1 MAEAKAT
8 QEKAATPARPI
19 RTSKKAAEK
28 IPGTLPDMVRA
39 QTKEGKVL
47 QHKVPR
53 SWIARFENLELAPS
67 ETEKDK

>member
-8 QEKAATPARPI
+8 QEKAPRPI
-19 RTSKKAAEK
+19 RTSKKSAEK

-39 QTKEGKVL
+39 QTKGGKVL
-47 QHKVPR
+47 QYKVPR

-67 ETEKDK
+67 ENEKDK

>member
-19 RTSKKAAEK
+19 RTSKKAPEK
-28 IPGTLPDMVRA
+28 IPGALTDLVRA
-39 QTKEGKVL
+39 QTKEGKIL
-47 QHKVPR
+47 QYKVPR
-53 SWIARFENLELAPS
+53 SWIDEFENLELAPS